1 MSKICM
7 NCGAQ
12 LEENIM
18 FCTNCGAEV
27 AAAAPAPEAA
37 PVAPVEQKK
46 KGLNVGELVEKAKKD
61 PKILII
67 AGVAAVAVL
76 AIIVALLWNPIFNP
90 WKSGLDNY
98 VNLAIEG
105 KASAVTKAAP
115 KEVWEYID
123 DEAGISKEDFSKDK
137 KDYAKDASE
146 DAKETFGDNVKFS
159 YKVVKSK
166 KMTKKMVEAYGDGLE
181 NTYDIDADS
190 VKAGYVVEYEYE
202 ISGKTSFT
210 WGEGKAYIV
219 KIAGGWYMVSSVD
232 VDEEDPYCSILA
244 VSTLMGTETFADEAE
259 YK

>member
-7 NCGAQ
+7 NCGNQ
-12 LEENIM
+12 LDDNTM

-27 AAAAPAPEAA
+27 SAPAPAPEAA
-37 PVAPVEQKK
+37 PAAPVEQKK
-46 KGLNVGELVEKAKKD
+46 KLNVGELVAKAKKD

-67 AGVAAVAVL
+67 ACAAAVVILAV
-76 AIIVALLWNPIFNP
+76 IIALLWNPIFNP

-98 VNLAIEG
+98 VNLVIEG

-123 DEAGISKEDFSKDK
+123 DEAGISKDDFSKDK

-146 DAKETFGDNVKFS
+146 DAKETYGDNVKFS
-159 YKVVKSK
+159 YKVIKSK
-166 KMTKKMVEAYGDGLE
+166 KMTKKMVEAYGEGLE

-210 WGEGKAYIV
+210 WGEGRAYIV
-219 KIAGGWYMVSSVD
+219 RIGTGWYMVSSVD

-244 VSTLMGTETFADEAE
+244 VSALQSTETYGEEAE